1 MTTRLLV
8 LGGSGFVGG
17 ALVAEGLARGWEVT
31 TFNRGR
37 RERRRRDAAQIDGDR
52 TDPATL
58 TPLRDRDWD
67 VVADTW
73 SGAPRAVRDSAAA
86 LAERA
91 GRYVYI
97 SSGSVYGSPLPI
109 GLDEDAPTVTAH
121 ADDGDGDYAANKRG
135 AELAVVAALGDR
147 ALIARAG
154 SIVGPGDDVGRLL
167 WWLTRMSDGGDVLAP
182 GPRNLPQ
189 QLIDVRDLAR
199 FVLDD
204 HAGTY
209 NVVSRPEHTTMEGL
223 LEACVT
229 AAGAPGTEL
238 IWLEPAQIERAGIEE
253 WSELPLWMPP
263 GHPMAGLLGM
273 DTERAHAAG
282 LRCRPIAETV
292 GDTWEW
298 MCRLPGPPSLR
309 ADLTAPGLP
318 RAKELAA
325 LQSL

>member
-17 ALVAEGLARGWEVT
+17 ALVAEGLGRGWDVT

-37 RERRRRDAAQIDGDR
+37 RSSADIVGDR
-52 TDPATL
+52 TDPAAL
-58 TPLRDRDWD
+58 TPLTRRDWD

-73 SGAPRAVRDSAAA
+73 SGAPRAVHDSAAA
-86 LAERA
+86 LAGRA

-97 SSGSVYGSPLPI
+97 SSGSVYGSPLPV

-121 ADDGDGDYAANKRG
+121 ADDDGDGDYAADKRG
-135 AELAVVAALGDR
+135 AELAVTAAFGAR
-147 ALIARAG
+147 SLIARAG

-167 WWLTRMSDGGDVLAP
+167 WWLKRCFDGGDVLAP
-182 GPRNLPQ
+182 GPRNLSQ

-204 HAGTY
+204 HVGTY
-209 NVVSRPEHTTMEGL
+209 NVVTRSGHTTMEGL
-223 LEACVT
+223 LEACV
-229 AAGAPGTEL
+229 AATRTPGTRLRWRDPEH
-238 IWLEPAQIERAGIEE
+238 IARAEIEE
-253 WSELPLWMPP
+253 WSELPLWIPP
-263 GHPMAGLLGM
+263 GHPMEGLLGM
-273 DTERAHAAG
+273 DTERAHSAG

-292 GDTWEW
+292 GDTWRW
-298 MCRLPGPPSLR
+298 MCQLPGPPSLR

-318 RAKELAA
+318 AAKELMA
-325 LQSL
+325 LQRL

>member
-31 TFNRGR
+31 TFNRGQR
-37 RERRRRDAAQIDGDR
+37 KPADIIGDR
-52 TDPATL
+52 HDPATL
-58 TPLRDRDWD
+58 TPLMRRDWD

-73 SGAPRAVRDSAAA
+73 SGAPHAVRDSAAA

-91 GRYVYI
+91 GHYVYI

-109 GLDEDAPTVTAH
+109 GLDEDAPTATAH
-121 ADDGDGDYAANKRG
+121 PDDGDGDYAANKRG
-135 AELAVVAALGDR
+135 AELAVLGAFDDR

-189 QLIDVRDLAR
+189 QFIDVRDLAR

-204 HAGTY
+204 HVGTY
-209 NVVSRPEHTTMEGL
+209 NVVSRPGHTTMEGL

-229 AAGAPGTEL
+229 AAGAPGTRL
-238 IWLEPAQIERAGIEE
+238 IWLQPEQVAAAGIEP
-253 WSELPLWMPP
+253 WSELPLWLPP
-263 GHPMAGLLGM
+263 GHEVEGLLGM
-273 DTERAHAAG
+273 DVARAHGAG
-282 LRCRPIAETV
+282 LRCRPVAETV
-292 GDTWEW
+292 ADTWRW
-298 MCRLPGPPSLR
+298 MGSLPGPPFLR
-309 ADLTAPGLP
+309 SDPPPGLP
-318 RAKELAA
+318 AAKEQAA
-325 LQSL
+325 LHHL

>member
-31 TFNRGR
+31 TFNRGQR
-37 RERRRRDAAQIDGDR
+37 RSADVVGDR
-52 TDPATL
+52 NDPATL
-58 TPLRDRDWD
+58 TPLARRDWD

-86 LAERA
+86 LAEHA

-97 SSGSVYGSPLPI
+97 SSGSVYGSPLPV
-109 GLDEDAPTVTAH
+109 GLDEDAATVTADPG
-121 ADDGDGDYAANKRG
+121 AADGDYAANKRG
-135 AELAVVAALGDR
+135 AELAVTAAFGER
-147 ALIARAG
+147 SLIARAG

-167 WWLTRMSDGGDVLAP
+167 WWLTRCFDGGDVLAP
-182 GPRNLPQ
+182 GPGTLPQ

-209 NVVSRPEHTTMEGL
+209 NVVSRRGHTTMAGL

-229 AAGAPGTEL
+229 AAGAPGTKL
-238 IWLEPAQIERAGIEE
+238 VWLDPARIERAGIEP
-253 WSELPLWMPP
+253 WSELPLWIPP
-263 GHPMAGLLGM
+263 GHEMEGLLGM
-273 DTERAHAAG
+273 DVARAHAAG
-282 LRCRPIAETV
+282 LRCRPVAETV
-292 GDTWEW
+292 ADTWRW
-298 MCRLPGPPSLR
+298 MGSLPGPPFLR
-309 ADLTAPGLP
+309 PELGPTGLP
-318 RAKELAA
+318 PAKERAA
-325 LQSL
+325 LT

>member
-1 MTTRLLV
+1 MATRLLV

-17 ALVAEGLARGWEVT
+17 ALVAEGRARGWEVT

-37 RERRRRDAAQIDGDR
+37 RGSPDIIGDR

-58 TPLRDRDWD
+58 MPLRERDWD
-67 VVADTW
+67 MVADTW
-73 SGAPRAVRDSAAA
+73 SGAPRVVRDSADA
-86 LAERA
+86 LAEHT

-97 SSGSVYGSPLPI
+97 SSGSVYGAPLPI
-109 GLDEDAPTVTAH
+109 GLDEDAPTAIAH
-121 ADDGDGDYAANKRG
+121 PDDGDGDYAANKRG

-147 ALIARAG
+147 ALIARPG

-167 WWLTRMSDGGDVLAP
+167 WWLARMSDGGDVLAP

-199 FVLDD
+199 FVLGD
-204 HAGTY
+204 HVGTY
-209 NVVSRPEHTTMEGL
+209 NVVSRPGHTTMEGL

-229 AAGAPGTEL
+229 AAGAPGTQL

-253 WSELPLWMPP
+253 WSELPLWIPP
-263 GHPMAGLLGM
+263 GHPMEGLLGM

-282 LRCRPIAETV
+282 LRCRPVADTV
-292 GDTWEW
+292 ADTWRW
-298 MCRLPGPPSLR
+298 LGQLPGPPALR

-325 LQSL
+325 LAGL